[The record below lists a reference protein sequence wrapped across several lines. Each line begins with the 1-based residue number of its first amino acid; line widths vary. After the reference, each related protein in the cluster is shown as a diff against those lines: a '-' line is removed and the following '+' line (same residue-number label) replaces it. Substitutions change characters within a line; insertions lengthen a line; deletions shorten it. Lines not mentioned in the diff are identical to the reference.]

1 MTQQEFE
8 QLAGYEVTFT
18 DYQDIIEPMYMATN
32 LDKQDFVSCINKKR
46 FALRPLANII
56 KEMREC
62 AASLKETCTHYID
75 NETQNRLDELV
86 EQYIDRKYPNMD
98 VDYSYEDKELWSCYY
113 PVKVYIGSH
122 KTYKTFEV
130 INLF

>member
-8 QLAGYEVTFT
+8 QLAGYEVAFT

-46 FALRPLANII
+46 FALRPLTNIV

-75 NETQNRLDELV
+75 NETQDHLDALV

-98 VDYSYEDKELWSCYY
+98 VDYRYEDEELWSCYY
-113 PVKVYIGSH
+113 PVKVCIGSR
-122 KTYKTFEV
+122 KTYKIFEV